1 MPIFLKQY
9 LTLSNI
15 LAEIT
20 TVVVDDDAKC
30 NMLLDKAPMC
40 LRKLIVIKDVRPAT
54 MQRARNR
61 GVDILKFNEVEHL
74 GAQRSH
80 PEQVSILEQ
89 IFNYKFRHFASS
101 SYARR
106 IEKKNAIKLS
116 LG

>member
-1 MPIFLKQY
+1 M
-9 LTLSNI
+9 
-15 LAEIT
+15 
-20 TVVVDDDAKC
+20 DDDAKC

-89 IFNYKFRHFASS
+89 IFNYKFGYRSFSRGSHFASS

-106 IEKKNAIKLS
+106 IEKRNAIKLS